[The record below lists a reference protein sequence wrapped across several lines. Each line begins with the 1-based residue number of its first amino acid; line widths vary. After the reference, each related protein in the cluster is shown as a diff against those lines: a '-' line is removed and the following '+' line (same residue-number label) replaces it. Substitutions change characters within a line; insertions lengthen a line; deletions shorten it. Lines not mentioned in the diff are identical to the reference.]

1 MVRPTRRTEDPVKI
15 GKSQLAQVLEAQ
27 GDPDADSKL
36 AALPDE
42 IDTERDAGA
51 LEGIGLD
58 EETLRAKLAAGGVGG
73 NLWA

>member
-1 MVRPTRRTEDPVKI
+1 VKI
-15 GKSQLAQVLEAQ
+15 GRSQLAQVLEAQ
-27 GDPDADSKL
+27 GDTDAESKL
-36 AALPDE
+36 SGLPDE

-58 EETLRAKLAAGGVGG
+58 QDTLRTKLAAGGVGG

>member
-1 MVRPTRRTEDPVKI
+1 MKI

-27 GDPDADSKL
+27 GDTDAGSKL
-36 AALPDE
+36 AGLPDE

-58 EETLRAKLAAGGVGG
+58 QDTLRTKLAAGGVGG

>member
-1 MVRPTRRTEDPVKI
+1 MKI
-15 GKSQLAQVLEAQ
+15 GKSQLAQVMEAQ
-27 GDPDADSKL
+27 GDTDAASKL
-36 AALPDE
+36 DGLPDE

-58 EETLRAKLAAGGVGG
+58 QDTLRTKLAAGGVGG

>member
-1 MVRPTRRTEDPVKI
+1 VKI

-27 GDPDADSKL
+27 GDPEAENKL
-36 AALPDE
+36 ADLPDE

-51 LEGIGLD
+51 LEGVGLD
-58 EETLRAKLAAGGVGG
+58 QETLRTKLAAGGVGG